1 MSEIFDVKFN
11 DESHKDFLTY
21 SEEVL
26 TERAVPSAEDGLLS
40 SQRKLLWTM
49 SEYLKMDSSSK
60 TKKCQSIVGSTLLT
74 SYFHGDQACYGVLV
88 KMAQPFLMRYPLVDG
103 QGALGTQESNDM
115 VASSRYTEA
124 KPSAYADLMME
135 NFKKNAVPLKRTY
148 NDEFDEPIVLP
159 AGFPNALCNGKQTIA
174 IGLSHNS
181 LPNNL
186 SEICD
191 GLIAYMQNEDI
202 TLDEIMRYIPGPD
215 FPCGG
220 VVINSSD
227 IREAFATGKSKVSLK
242 VRGDYTIE
250 GNKIIFT
257 SIPYRTYRNNIKE
270 QMVKNLE
277 ELETVIADYADE
289 SNLGKIK
296 IIFKVKTGV
305 DPQAAVNKLFKLTD
319 LQTTLSYNM
328 NYIVNGT
335 PKLCSIKDLME
346 AYVQHQES
354 VLLNV
359 TYFDKDKA
367 EKRIHVLEGILAA
380 IDKIDDVIQLI
391 KTAANKSD
399 ARTKLISFLGITE
412 TQANAILDMKL
423 SRLTKLDKDE
433 LTQELRDKQKFVAE
447 CNKIIGSHNLRLEK
461 LIIKIQALKKKYGD
475 ARRTQLLQ
483 IEVPKEIKT
492 KEAPPAEPCAISVTI
507 DNAVKR
513 SLKQNKSKNVLILN
527 ENTDT
532 YDTLSVFTTAGQ
544 MYNIPVTAIPEGA
557 AAAKGV
563 SVGMLVEN
571 MQGTPVF
578 YVLKSQ
584 LAKMDKL
591 LFATAQG
598 QVKFVKASEYESSRK
613 GGIIATKLREGDE
626 VVIIAPAANE
636 DVELIT
642 ERAMSIHIRNAD
654 IPIQSRTTQGVKGI
668 RLAEGDK
675 VHQAL
680 VIPETNI
687 GLVVVSKDGHAKRV
701 PASEIGAQGR
711 GGKGVSL
718 LPKDDFAGAV
728 FATKEE
734 DKIIVVMTSTTK
746 NEAAR
751 AIPIQSRVSGGI
763 QLVKPIGTIIRVV
776 KE

>member
-1 MSEIFDVKFN
+1 
-11 DESHKDFLTY
+11 
-21 SEEVL
+21 
-26 TERAVPSAEDGLLS
+26 
-40 SQRKLLWTM
+40 
-49 SEYLKMDSSSK
+49 MDSSSK

-191 GLIAYMQNEDI
+191 GLTAYMQNEDI
-202 TLDEIMRYIPGPD
+202 TLDEIMHHVPGPD

-277 ELETVIADYADE
+277 ELEAVIADYADE

-296 IIFKVKTGV
+296 IIFKVKAGV
-305 DPQAAVNKLFKLTD
+305 DPQTAVNKLFKLTD

-335 PKLCSIKDLME
+335 PKLCSIKDLMK

-367 EKRIHVLEGILAA
+367 EKRIYILEGILAA

-391 KTAANKSD
+391 KTATNKAD
-399 ARTKLISFLGITE
+399 ARTKLISFLNTTE
-412 TQANAILDMKL
+412 TQVNAILDMKL

-433 LTQELRDKQKFVAE
+433 LTQELKDKREFVAE
-447 CNKIIGSHNLRLEK
+447 CNEIIGSHSLRLEK

-483 IEVPKEIKT
+483 IEIPKETKT
-492 KEAPPAEPCAISVTI
+492 KEVPPAEPCAISVTI

-513 SLKQNKSKNVLILN
+513 SLKQNKSKNVLVLN
-527 ENTDT
+527 EATDT

-563 SVGMLVEN
+563 SVGMLIDKI
-571 MQGTPVF
+571 QGTPVF
-578 YVLKSQ
+578 YALKSQ

-591 LFATAQG
+591 LFVTAQG
-598 QVKFVKASEYESSRK
+598 QIKFVKASEYESSRK
-613 GGIIATKLREGDE
+613 GGLIATKLREGDE
-626 VVIIAPAANE
+626 VVTILPAANE
-636 DVELIT
+636 DIELIT
-642 ERAMSIHIRNAD
+642 EQAMSIHIRNTD
-654 IPIQSRTTQGVKGI
+654 IPAQGRTTQGVKGI
-668 RLAEGDK
+668 RLVESDK

-680 VIPETNI
+680 AIPETNI

-701 PASEIGAQGR
+701 PISEIGAQGR

-734 DKIIVVMTSTTK
+734 DKITVVMTSTEK
-746 NEAAR
+746 SEAAR
-751 AIPIQSRVSGGI
+751 AIAVQSRVSGGI
-763 QLVKPIGTIIRVV
+763 QLVKPIGTIIKVV